1 MDISL
6 QPWKWTE
13 LWPYAVVV
21 GVLLSWALYHFL
33 APASWR
39 DWAGA
44 SVIQAFV
51 IALYAEMY
59 GFPLTVYLLAGL
71 LPLKVPLLHSSGHL
85 WATLLGLGQLGAAI
99 ETVLGYT
106 LLLVG
111 ALLIVKGWVRIYFA
125 SGKLVED
132 SVYGLIRHPQYAG
145 IFLIVLG
152 EIIDW
157 PTIPSLVFAPII
169 IFIYVRLAR
178 REERRLDE
186 AFGSAYRAYR
196 ERVPMFIPHRE
207 ALFLFLLGA

>member
-6 QPWKWTE
+6 QPWTWTE

-39 DWAGA
+39 DWASAG
-44 SVIQAFV
+44 VVQAFI

-59 GFPLTVYLLAGL
+59 GFPLTVYLMTGL
-71 LPLKVPLLHSSGHL
+71 LPLKIPLMHSSGHL
-85 WATLLGLGQLGAAI
+85 WAALLGLGPLGAAI
-99 ETVLGYT
+99 ETILGYA

-111 ALLIVKGWVRIYFA
+111 ALLVVKGWVKIYFA
-125 SGKLVED
+125 SGKFVD
-132 SVYGLIRHPQYAG
+132 DGVYSLIRHPQYSG

-152 EIIDW
+152 EIVDW
-157 PTIPSLVFAPII
+157 PTIPSLVLAPVII
-169 IFIYVRLAR
+169 LIYVRLAR
-178 REERRLDE
+178 REERRLGE
-186 AFGSAYRAYR
+186 AFASAYREYR
-196 ERVPMFIPHRE
+196 EHVPMFVPHRE